1 MTSGE
6 VKFASVAFAMMTLSV
21 AINVFFMQ
29 GERSDF
35 RHGLSGGGSRIES
48 LAGPSDSG
56 PAASGAA
63 QPLKVAPPVA
73 PALATSALPPVNSAE
88 LTRGIQRELN
98 QRGYD
103 AGPPDGVAG
112 QVTRA
117 AILAYEFDYG
127 LELSAEPSQ
136 ELLSRIIL
144 GTSAPPQAVPNVR
157 DRSVG
162 PAAQEL
168 IRSVQKQLQG
178 LGYSVGAID
187 GRPGEQLSRAI
198 RAFEIDQKLKD
209 SGRISGP
216 LLSRLVRMQVQAPRV
231 TRGQTAAR

>member
-1 MTSGE
+1 
-6 VKFASVAFAMMTLSV
+6 MTLSV

-35 RHGLSGGGSRIES
+35 RHGLSGGGSRIVS
-48 LAGPSDSG
+48 LAGPSDLG
-56 PAASGAA
+56 PTTSGAA
-63 QPLKVAPPVA
+63 QPLKVAPPAA
-73 PALATSALPPVNSAE
+73 PGAAALPPVNSAE

-103 AGPPDGVAG
+103 AGPPDGVVG

-144 GTSAPPQAVPNVR
+144 GTSAPPQGVPNVR

-162 PAAQEL
+162 PQAQEL
-168 IRSVQKQLQG
+168 IRAVQKQLQG

-231 TRGQTAAR
+231 TRGQTAVR